1 MIHVLSI
8 NWLHRPI
15 EEGNLPVESVIE
27 IQRFWKALRRKYI
40 PRLFS
45 DLCEMWKYSN
55 AGEDEIRKV
64 IGILAQKQSD
74 DLYEDGADIARILLE
89 KINNVA
95 FLFLPKAN
103 Q

>member
-1 MIHVLSI
+1 LKSNDSGKLCGGSTFLASFPTCARLAYGI
-8 NWLHRPI
+8 
-15 EEGNLPVESVIE
+15 
-27 IQRFWKALRRKYI
+27 LRKSLLKKLYI
-40 PRLFS
+40 LFTRQ
-45 DLCEMWKYSN
+45 MWKYSN

>member
-1 MIHVLSI
+1 
-8 NWLHRPI
+8 
-15 EEGNLPVESVIE
+15 
-27 IQRFWKALRRKYI
+27 
-40 PRLFS
+40 
-45 DLCEMWKYSN
+45 MWKYSN